1 MGCIYEI
8 VTKVNEAYKHYH
20 HHKMFEQCKK
30 CVHYKDMDLEDGICA
45 TCFYAGN
52 YPKYETKERL
62 PS

>member
-1 MGCIYEI
+1 MGCLYETS
-8 VTKVNEAYKHYH
+8 TKVDCACKD

-30 CVHYKDMDLEDGICA
+30 CVHYKDMDLEYGICA

-52 YPKYETKERL
+52 YPKYETKKRL